1 VPRLI
6 LGPLLRYV
14 GETEA
19 TVWVETDAA
28 CEVEVLGRTAR
39 TFQVA
44 GHHYA
49 LVVLDGLAPGTAYPY
64 QVRLDGAPAWPE
76 PGQPASVLRTLAP
89 TGAVRLVFG
98 SCRVAAPHAPPWSVP
113 SGDGTGVGRDALRA
127 YALRLRGAAPERWP
141 ALLLLVGDQVYADAT
156 GPEVRAF
163 IRSRR
168 DPGRPPGLQV
178 ADFEEFTRL
187 YRVAWSDPPVR
198 WLLSTVPSAMIC
210 DDHDVHDNWNCS
222 AAWLAAMR
230 ATSWWQERVT
240 GGLMAYWLY
249 QHLGNLAPAE
259 LAADPTYQA
268 VTGAA
273 GQDAGAWLRQQAA
286 AWDQGRGGRGFS
298 HARRLGAA
306 RLVAVDVR
314 GGRVLAPERELVAG
328 AHWRE
333 VDRWLA
339 GDADH
344 LLVVSSL
351 PWLLAP
357 AAHHLEAWN
366 ESVCAGAWGRR
377 LARLGERLRQRLA
390 LEHWAAFAGSFD
402 RLAAAVGEVGAG
414 RRGAPPS
421 TVLVLSG
428 DVHYCYLAGARW
440 AAGAGVRSR
449 VYQVVCSPL
458 RNRLSPRLRLATR
471 VAMLRPV
478 AWAWRVLARLAGAAA
493 PPLRWRV
500 LAGPCFDNQVATLD
514 LDGRAARLRVERV
527 AGGSDDAP
535 GLAVLLD
542 RDLAGS
548 APVEPGLGSAGPP
561 APEEDGD
568 AGAVG
573 PVVPGRRRDRGVVR
587 PQQGRRR
594 GRR

>member
-14 GETEA
+14 GEAEA

-49 LVVLDGLAPGTAYPY
+49 LVVLDRLAPGTAYPY
-64 QVRLDGAPAWPE
+64 QVHLDGVPAWPE
-76 PGQPASVLRTLAP
+76 PVSGQPASVLRTLAP
-89 TGAVRLVFG
+89 AGPLRLVFG
-98 SCRVAAPHAPPWSVP
+98 SCRVAAPHAPPWTVP

-127 YALRLRGAAPERWP
+127 YALRLRGAAPEQWP

-168 DPGRPPGLQV
+168 DPGQPPGLEV
-178 ADFEEFTRL
+178 ADFEEYTRL
-187 YRVAWSDPPVR
+187 YQVAWSDPPVR
-198 WLLSTVPSAMIC
+198 WLLATVPSAMVC

-222 AAWLAAMR
+222 AAWLAAVR
-230 ATSWWQERVT
+230 ATSWWRERVT
-240 GGLMAYWLY
+240 GALMAYWLY

-259 LAADPTYQA
+259 LAADATFQTLKGTA
-268 VTGAA
+268 GS
-273 GQDAGAWLRQQAA
+273 GQDGAAWLRQQAT
-286 AWDQGRGGRGFS
+286 AWDRGETGPGFS
-298 HARRLGAA
+298 HARRLGAT
-306 RLVAVDVR
+306 RLVVVDVR
-314 GGRVLAPERELVAG
+314 GDRVLAPHRELVA
-328 AHWRE
+328 AARWRQ

-344 LLVVSSL
+344 LVVVSSL

-357 AAHHLEAWN
+357 AAHYLEAWS
-366 ESVCAGAWGRR
+366 EAVCAGAWGRR

-390 LEHWAAFAGSFD
+390 LEHWAAFASSFD
-402 RLAAAVGEVGAG
+402 RLAAAIGDVGAG

-421 TVLVLSG
+421 SILVLSG
-428 DVHYCYLAGARW
+428 DVHYSYLARARW
-440 AAGAGVRSR
+440 PAAAGVRSR
-449 VYQVVCSPL
+449 VFQVVCSPL
-458 RNRLSPRLRLATR
+458 RNRLAPRLRLATR
-471 VAMLRPV
+471 VAALRPV
-478 AWAWRVLARLAGAAA
+478 AWAWRVIAGLAGVPA

-500 LAGPCFDNQVATLD
+500 LDGPCFDNQVATLV
-514 LDGRAARLRVERV
+514 LDGRAAWLRIERV
-527 AGGSDDAP
+527 SGGSDDAP

-542 RDLAGS
+542 RDLAGG
-548 APVEPGLGSAGPP
+548 APDPGGPGSTP
-561 APEEDGD
+561 A
-568 AGAVG
+568 
-573 PVVPGRRRDRGVVR
+573 
-587 PQQGRRR
+587 
-594 GRR
+594 

>member
-1 VPRLI
+1 VPSLI

-28 CEVEVLGRTAR
+28 CDVEVLGRSAR

-64 QVRLDGAPAWPE
+64 QVRLDGVAAWPE
-76 PGQPASVLRTLAP
+76 PSSGQPGSVLRTLAP
-89 TGAVRLVFG
+89 TGPLRLVFG
-98 SCRVAAPHAPPWSVP
+98 SCRITAPHAPPWSVP

-156 GPEVRAF
+156 GPEVQAF

-168 DPGRPPGLQV
+168 DPGRPPGLEV
-178 ADFEEFTRL
+178 ADFEEYTRL
-187 YRVAWSDPPVR
+187 YRAAWTDPPVR

-230 ATSWWQERVT
+230 ATSWWEERVT

-249 QHLGNLAPAE
+249 QHVGNLAPAE
-259 LAADPTYQA
+259 LAADPTFLALTGA
-268 VTGAA
+268 VGSSGQDGAA
-273 GQDAGAWLRQQAA
+273 GLRSQAA
-286 AWDQGRGGRGFS
+286 AWDQGRGLGFS
-298 HARRLGAA
+298 HARRLGAT
-306 RLVAVDVR
+306 RLVVIDVR
-314 GGRVLAPERELVAG
+314 GDRVLAPRRELVADG
-328 AHWRE
+328 HWRQ

-344 LLVVSSL
+344 LVVVSSL

-366 ESVCAGAWGRR
+366 EAVCAGAWGRR

-402 RLAAAVGEVGAG
+402 RLAAAISDVGAG

-421 TVLVLSG
+421 SILVLSG
-428 DVHYCYLAGARW
+428 DVHYSYLARARW
-440 AAGAGVRSR
+440 TAGADVRSR
-449 VYQVVCSPL
+449 VFQVVCSPL

-478 AWAWRVLARLAGAAA
+478 AWAWRVIAALAGA
-493 PPLRWRV
+493 PRPSPRWRV
-500 LAGPCFDNQVATLD
+500 LEGPCFDNQVATVD
-514 LDGRAARLRVERV
+514 LDGRAARLRIERV

-542 RDLAGS
+542 RDLAGG
-548 APVEPGLGSAGPP
+548 APGPGSTP
-561 APEEDGD
+561 A
-568 AGAVG
+568 
-573 PVVPGRRRDRGVVR
+573 
-587 PQQGRRR
+587 
-594 GRR
+594 